1 MANVAKFC
9 QAGPVKHE
17 GTGPTRTPDDSA
29 HGIGGL
35 ELSEGEEDR
44 CSKKRVDPNAS
55 TPPIPKPV
63 RPNADDKPTVV
74 VDKKG

>member
-29 HGIGGL
+29 HGISGL
-35 ELSEGEEDR
+35 ELSEGEEGR
-44 CSKKRVDPNAS
+44 CSKKRVDPKRIHAAY
-55 TPPIPKPV
+55 PKACKTE
-63 RPNADDKPTVV
+63 RR
-74 VDKKG
+74 